1 MKVVIFD
8 VVFIEMSKNHG
19 PVVVAPVV
27 YELMWFYWYYI
38 SYLGS
43 LNAISNLIDLKVRF
57 SLSLLYSLQSSFY
70 QMSKF

>member
-43 LNAISNLIDLKVRF
+43 LNAISYVIDLKNKF
-57 SLSLLYSLQSSFY
+57 S
-70 QMSKF
+70 